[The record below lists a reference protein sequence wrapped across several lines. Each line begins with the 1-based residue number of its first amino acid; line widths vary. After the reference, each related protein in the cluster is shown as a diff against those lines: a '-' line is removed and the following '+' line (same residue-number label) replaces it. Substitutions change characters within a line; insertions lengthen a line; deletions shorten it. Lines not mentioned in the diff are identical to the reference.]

1 MENKESQAFFSDI
14 GWALLVVGVLF
25 LLVLCFGCGGQ
36 KAALTV
42 DHPTGGVYTQ
52 DTSRTVNYAA
62 DPLTAVVGIGLFA
75 IVTCLLIGAI
85 YLPSP
90 PGFWNEFI
98 AAAFFASSIG
108 LAVALAYIIRAWPIP
123 AGS

>member
-1 MENKESQAFFSDI
+1 MENKESQQFFRDI
-14 GWALLVVGVLF
+14 GWALVIVTG
-25 LLVLCFGCGGQ
+25 LLILAFCLGCSGQ
-36 KAALTV
+36 NPALTV